1 MNTTASQHIKTQQ
14 TPNVSGESA
23 DYDLVII
30 GAGPAGMT
38 TASTAYQQGLRV
50 ALLDEQH
57 KPGGQIYRA
66 IGQTALRDE
75 KVLGPDY
82 YTGRQLLS
90 NLHQALSQSE
100 QQNPKDR
107 EGKKDNKRSA
117 GKSAELSYF
126 PGSMVWSIEQ
136 DLTVCF
142 SQDAHCVDDTQTDSA
157 KGITEQNAVGQSTVG
172 KSSSHRFKAKKIL
185 IATGA
190 MERPVPFPGWTLPG
204 VMTCGSAQILLKQSA
219 LAPKAP
225 LVLAGSGPL
234 LLLIA
239 VQLHRAGVEI
249 SAVLDTTPKGRYRKA
264 LKYLPGALKNIPLL
278 KKGLD
283 LLLEL
288 KRTGIRYEEHVT
300 ELRAL
305 SGSTKSD
312 QIEILQDVEFSVN
325 GQKQKL
331 PCQTLLV
338 HQGVVPNVQLSRSLK
353 LEHQWNPLQQCWAPE
368 KDVWGASSHQDIF
381 IAGDGGGIAGA
392 KAAEYQGKLA
402 ALKIAS
408 ELGYLA
414 GDQLTDQAAPIKTQ
428 LHKQEAIRPFLD
440 QLYQPTGEFLAPA
453 DEAIVCRCEEVTAGE
468 IREIAAKGIAG
479 PNQTKAFCRSGMGPC
494 QGRMCGLT
502 VSNLI
507 AEVQGKEP
515 EQVGYY
521 QIRSPI
527 KPLTLEELADLA
539 Q

>member
-14 TPNVSGESA
+14 APNVSGESA

-38 TASTAYQQGLRV
+38 AASTAYEQGLRV

-82 YTGRQLLS
+82 YAGRQLLS
-90 NLHQALSQSE
+90 DLHQALSQSE
-100 QQNPKDR
+100 QQDLKDQQGEKNHKER
-107 EGKKDNKRSA
+107 EGKSA
-117 GKSAELSYF
+117 DLSYF

-142 SQDAHCVDDTQTDSA
+142 SQQV
-157 KGITEQNAVGQSTVG
+157 QSTDNAKTG
-172 KSSSHRFKAKKIL
+172 GNNGAAEQSASHRFKTKKIL

-219 LAPKAP
+219 LAPKMP

-239 VQLHRAGVEI
+239 AQLHRAGVEI

-283 LLLEL
+283 LLIEL
-288 KRTGIRYEEHVT
+288 KRAGIRYEQHVT

-312 QIEILQDVEFSVN
+312 QIEMLQDVEFSVN

-368 KDVWGASSHQDIF
+368 KNTWGASSHQDVF

-408 ELGYLA
+408 ELGYLT
-414 GDQLTDQAAPIKTQ
+414 GDQLTDQVAPIKAQ

-440 QLYQPTGEFLAPA
+440 LLYQPTGEFLAPA